1 MAHLRQYLLLS
12 EEGEWW
18 ADPSMHGE
26 TLEEALVVL
35 GFEPDDK
42 LYLVEIVGAPR
53 LHQVKAKLSLAK
65 LVD

>member
-1 MAHLRQYLLLS
+1 MALKRYLLLS

-18 ADPSMHGE
+18 ADPSKHGE

-42 LYLVEIVGAPR
+42 LYLIEVVGAPR
-53 LHQVKAKLSLAK
+53 LHQVKAELSVEE